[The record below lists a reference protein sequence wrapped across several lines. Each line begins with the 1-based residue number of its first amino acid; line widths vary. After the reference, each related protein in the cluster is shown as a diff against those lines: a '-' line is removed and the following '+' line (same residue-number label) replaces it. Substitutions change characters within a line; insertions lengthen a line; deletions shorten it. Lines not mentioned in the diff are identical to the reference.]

1 MCTICCALS
10 VKLRSC
16 ELSAVPDYCTVL
28 SMTCQKKPEKNPVQ
42 EAGKNGTERRRK
54 SGTGQRPED
63 ASPGLAG
70 GLKAFVLNLGRHISQ
85 AVGETE
91 RSV

>member
-1 MCTICCALS
+1 MS
-10 VKLRSC
+10 K
-16 ELSAVPDYCTVL
+16 
-28 SMTCQKKPEKNPVQ
+28 
-42 EAGKNGTERRRK
+42 EAGEKSGTGSRENGTERRRK

-85 AVGETE
+85 GAGETE